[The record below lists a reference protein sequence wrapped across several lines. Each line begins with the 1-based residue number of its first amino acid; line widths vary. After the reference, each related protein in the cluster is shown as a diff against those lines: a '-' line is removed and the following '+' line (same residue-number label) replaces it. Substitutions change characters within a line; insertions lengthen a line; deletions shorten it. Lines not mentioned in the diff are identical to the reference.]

1 MTDAGRF
8 DAQGILRLDEDE
20 CWRFLA
26 RNWLERVGLVH
37 FEQPM
42 IFPVGYVLDGQA
54 VVFRTAPGTKL
65 SLAGVGVPAVFEVDE
80 ASKLFETGTSVMVH
94 GTLHEVTEPEERER
108 LSWLPL
114 RTWAPGDRDHFV
126 RIDAHSVTGRRIG
139 RAHAEESLGADG
151 G

>member
-1 MTDAGRF
+1 MASRSCSEP
-8 DAQGILRLDEDE
+8 RP
-20 CWRFLA
+20 A
-26 RNWLERVGLVH
+26 RSSRW
-37 FEQPM
+37 PD
-42 IFPVGYVLDGQA
+42 I
-54 VVFRTAPGTKL
+54 
-65 SLAGVGVPAVFEVDE
+65 GVPAVFEVDE

-94 GTLHEVTEPEERER
+94 GTLHEVIEPKERER

-139 RAHAEESLGADG
+139 RAHAEEGLGADG